1 MKKILTAIG
10 VFALLLIL
18 EPIAVF
24 WMSYFFGWIASFVI
38 GNPLCHALNII
49 FNTTFTK
56 DMIPFAAGAIGWI
69 ASYFAIFIGIHNK
82 EKK

>member
-1 MKKILTAIG
+1 MKKILIG
-10 VFALLLIL
+10 LGILALFLII

-38 GNPLCHALNII
+38 GDSLCYALNTT
-49 FNTTFTK
+49 FNAAFTK
-56 DMIPFAAGAIGWI
+56 DMIPLIAGAIGWI

-82 EKK
+82 KD